1 MILAATGLQ
10 RERRI
15 LEGPGVTAIAGG
27 GDADRLE
34 RTLEQQIHRAR
45 GLASIGIGGGLAPGL
60 KVGDW
65 AVADTVLARDMRWQT
80 DEAWSA
86 RLVDRLGGRRGAM
99 LGSDA
104 IVATAADK
112 ARLHAA
118 TGALAVDMESHVV
131 ARVAARHGLPF
142 VALRVISDPAE
153 RGLPPAALV
162 GMAPDG
168 GPALGAVLR
177 SLISRPGQLP
187 ALLRLARD
195 AERAFGSLLRGRG
208 RLGPGLGFPDFGELA
223 LDVP

>member
-27 GDADRLE
+27 GDAERLE
-34 RTLEQQIHRAR
+34 RALELQIQGAR

-60 KVGDW
+60 EAGDW
-65 AVADTVLARDMRWQT
+65 VVADAVLAGEARWET
-80 DEAWSA
+80 DKAWSA
-86 RLVDRLGGRRGAM
+86 RLGDLLGAQRGTIV
-99 LGSDA
+99 GSDT

-118 TGALAVDMESHVV
+118 TGSLAVDMESHVV
-131 ARVAARHGLPF
+131 ARVAARHGKPF

-168 GPALGAVLR
+168 GPAIGAVLR
-177 SLISRPGQLP
+177 SLLSRPGQLP

-208 RLGPGLGFPDFGELA
+208 RLGPGLAFPDLGELA